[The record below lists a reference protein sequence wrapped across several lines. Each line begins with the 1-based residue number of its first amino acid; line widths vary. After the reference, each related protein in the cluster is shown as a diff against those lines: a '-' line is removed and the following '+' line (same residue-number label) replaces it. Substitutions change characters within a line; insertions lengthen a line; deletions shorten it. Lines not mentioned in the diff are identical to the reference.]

1 MFLSCVD
8 HVDRS
13 GRAGHAAACRRPFMV
28 GCRRRPPPPA
38 RVSGVCS
45 VRLDDYRMECT
56 LLYGKPHNFAAGSAR
71 HRSHA
76 SLSLSSR
83 RDRRVLEKRL
93 PLCHRSPYALSSL
106 AGASQVVSCA
116 GLHRSTDSELDLV
129 GSTLSPPAHK
139 GFGQVHRD
147 DATRILEHELV
158 GLLTGLDNVAHVRGE
173 LVHRPHLLDAIQ
185 RDEALLGRQRQ

>member
-1 MFLSCVD
+1 MLTGRVEPVTRPRVDAHLWSVVDGGLLLQRESPVCVQSVWMITAWSVLFCTGN
-8 HVDRS
+8 HITLQPDRLV
-13 GRAGHAAACRRPFMV
+13 RLIAPDRM
-28 GCRRRPPPPA
+28 
-38 RVSGVCS
+38 RVSLS
-45 VRLDDYRMECT
+45 
-56 LLYGKPHNFAAGSAR
+56 PSA
-71 HRSHA
+71 
-76 SLSLSSR
+76 
-83 RDRRVLEKRL
+83 EKRL

-147 DATRILEHELV
+147 DAPRILEHELV

-173 LVHRPHLLDAIQ
+173 LVHRPHLLDAVQ
-185 RDEALLGRQRQ
+185 RDEALLGRHRQ